1 MKAMVMAAGLGTRL
15 RPLTDFLPKPM
26 MPVANRPV
34 LHHLLNLLRR
44 HDVRE
49 VGINVHAFPE
59 MIEKYFGDGSSLDM
73 SILWSHEP
81 ELLGTAGGT
90 KKLQDFWGDETIL
103 VTSGDGLHDV
113 DVTALLG
120 HHRRTGALA
129 TLTVKPVTDPS
140 AYGVVILDR
149 DTRVRG
155 FQEKPTRDEAR
166 SDLANCG
173 VYVIE
178 PELLER
184 IPADTF
190 VDFGNDIWPS
200 LVAANEEIY
209 AYTTMAYW
217 NDVGDLDELR
227 NTILDAVLGHVRID
241 IPGKEVAP
249 GCWAESGCRIDD
261 SAQLDGPIVLGPNVV
276 IEKDAQVRGPAA
288 IGAECVVGKGA
299 AIRSAA
305 LFPGTAVPDEGLAIA
320 GIFGD
325 ASKLADALLRYPAG
339 GLGPRSHAFGTIRA
353 PTRAPAIAIPPPGAG
368 MDSFFGLAFD
378 LRALR
383 LLDLVFPRRCAACG
397 SGEELVC
404 RDCRARAPPPRR
416 HPVRAVRRTHRL
428 ARRPLPRVRGT
439 TPLVRLGPRRGRLR
453 RALPARSSP
462 AGRSAACGRSRAS
475 SPRSSPRSCRARPS
489 TRSPSSP
496 ATRSGA

>member
-15 RPLTDFLPKPM
+15 RPLTDVLPKPM

-44 HDVRE
+44 HDVRD
-49 VGINVHAFPE
+49 VGINLHAFPE
-59 MIEKYFGDGSSLDM
+59 MIQSYFGDGSGLDM
-73 SILWSHEP
+73 SIRWSFEP

-90 KKLQDFWGDETIL
+90 KKLEDLWGGEPIL

-155 FQEKPTRDEAR
+155 FQEKPRRDEAR

-173 VYVIE
+173 IYVIE

-184 IPADTF
+184 IPADSF
-190 VDFGNDIWPS
+190 VDFGEDVWPS

-227 NTILDAVLGHVRID
+227 NSILDAVLGHVRVE
-241 IPGKEVAP
+241 IPGEEVAP
-249 GCWAESGCRIDD
+249 GVWAEAGCRIDA
-261 SAQLDGPIVLGPNVV
+261 SARIDGPVVLGANVF
-276 IEKDAQVRGPAA
+276 IESEAQVRGPAA
-288 IGAECVVGKGA
+288 IGADCHVGKAA

-305 LFPGTAVPDEGLAIA
+305 LLPGSVVPDEGIAIA

-325 ASKLADALLRYPAG
+325 ASKLADSILRYP
-339 GLGPRSHAFGTIRA
+339 
-353 PTRAPAIAIPPPGAG
+353 
-368 MDSFFGLAFD
+368 
-378 LRALR
+378 
-383 LLDLVFPRRCAACG
+383 V
-397 SGEELVC
+397 
-404 RDCRARAPPPRR
+404 ARA
-416 HPVRAVRRTHRL
+416 
-428 ARRPLPRVRGT
+428 
-439 TPLVRLGPRRGRLR
+439 
-453 RALPARSSP
+453 
-462 AGRSAACGRSRAS
+462 
-475 SPRSSPRSCRARPS
+475 
-489 TRSPSSP
+489 
-496 ATRSGA
+496 

>member
-15 RPLTDFLPKPM
+15 RPLTDVLPKPM

-44 HDVRE
+44 HDVRD
-49 VGINVHAFPE
+49 VGINLHAFPE
-59 MIEKYFGDGSSLDM
+59 MIKSYFGDGSDLDM
-73 SILWSHEP
+73 SIRWSYEP

-90 KKLQDFWGDETIL
+90 KKLEDLWGGESIL

-120 HHRRTGALA
+120 HHRRSGALA

-155 FQEKPTRDEAR
+155 FQEKPRRDEAR

-173 VYVIE
+173 IYVVE

-184 IPADTF
+184 IPADSF
-190 VDFGNDIWPS
+190 VDFGEDLWPS

-217 NDVGDLDELR
+217 NDVGDLDQLR
-227 NTILDAVLGHVRID
+227 NSILDAVLGHVRVE
-241 IPGKEVAP
+241 IPGEEVAP
-249 GCWAESGCRIDD
+249 GVWAEEGCRIDA
-261 SAQLDGPIVLGPNVV
+261 SARIDGPVVLGANVV
-276 IEKDAQVRGPAA
+276 IEAEAQVRGPAA
-288 IGAECVVGKGA
+288 IGADCHVGKAA

-305 LFPGTAVPDEGLAIA
+305 LLPGSVVPDEGIAIA

-325 ASKLADALLRYPAG
+325 ASKLADSILRYP
-339 GLGPRSHAFGTIRA
+339 
-353 PTRAPAIAIPPPGAG
+353 
-368 MDSFFGLAFD
+368 
-378 LRALR
+378 
-383 LLDLVFPRRCAACG
+383 V
-397 SGEELVC
+397 
-404 RDCRARAPPPRR
+404 AR
-416 HPVRAVRRTHRL
+416 T
-428 ARRPLPRVRGT
+428 
-439 TPLVRLGPRRGRLR
+439 
-453 RALPARSSP
+453 
-462 AGRSAACGRSRAS
+462 
-475 SPRSSPRSCRARPS
+475 
-489 TRSPSSP
+489 
-496 ATRSGA
+496 